1 MTSLVGGKHTKALFR
16 QAENTQSPKNTVHA
30 CANYP
35 PRMRELQE
43 VVQLHLSWYRNLL
56 NFTGEICMLWLNLIR
71 NLSTSYVL
79 EHSILRANLF
89 LDVYA
94 ETVI

>member
-1 MTSLVGGKHTKALFR
+1 MT
-16 QAENTQSPKNTVHA
+16 KNTVHA

-56 NFTGEICMLWLNLIR
+56 SFTGEICMLWLNLIR

>member
-1 MTSLVGGKHTKALFR
+1 MTSLVGGKHTM
-16 QAENTQSPKNTVHA
+16 TKNTVHA

-35 PRMRELQE
+35 LRMRELQE

-71 NLSTSYVL
+71 KLSTSYVL